1 MHHSHQTLC
10 HPMTAVRHRVLNN
23 LKHIPEIGD
32 ETFETCATTIIP
44 IDCKELGKPGGV
56 GVGDDRQD
64 HHGFTMHNYTCTM
77 GMFKM
82 VTLIFLYYSAFFSSF
97 LFKTHTECASYKQVS
112 QVSGKGPRPW
122 TKMGFVIKH
131 CKRRYK

>member
-1 MHHSHQTLC
+1 M
-10 HPMTAVRHRVLNN
+10 LNN

-64 HHGFTMHNYTCTM
+64 HHGFTMHNYTCTK

-82 VTLIFLYYSAFFSSF
+82 VTLIFFFILPFFLSF
-97 LFKTHTECASYKQVS
+97 LFKTQNVHHINKCLKFQGRD
-112 QVSGKGPRPW
+112 QDHGPRW
-122 TKMGFVIKH
+122 VL
-131 CKRRYK
+131 